1 MTLITMFDP
10 SSHLCTSVS
19 ARLGP
24 RILCPQ
30 LATNRLS
37 MSIVHYSI
45 LFPPRYIGT
54 TQDLLRTS
62 LLFRIHYP
70 YTVHTVQCT
79 YCTYSLISNT
89 FSIQNQHC
97 ESRKKLWQRD
107 KWQLVGCTTNILL
120 IFFVCLLTLLKNIQ
134 TALEVGQLGPL
145 LGWGPFKFWQGH
157 RGLGDHLLPFK

>member
-10 SSHLCTSVS
+10 SSHRTSVS

-24 RILCPQ
+24 RILCHQ

-45 LFPPRYIGT
+45 LFPPRYIGA

-120 IFFVCLLTLLKNIQ
+120 IFFVCLLYTVKKYSNGTGSWATWAATLLGTVQVLTGAPWAGKSSPAI
-134 TALEVGQLGPL
+134 
-145 LGWGPFKFWQGH
+145 
-157 RGLGDHLLPFK
+157 

>member
-1 MTLITMFDP
+1 MIPPHTAP
-10 SSHLCTSVS
+10 
-19 ARLGP
+19 P
-24 RILCPQ
+24 CPPDWG
-30 LATNRLS
+30 LASFATNSPQTGFPCPLS
-37 MSIVHYSI
+37 TIVFFS
-45 LFPPRYIGT
+45 PRYIGA

-120 IFFVCLLTLLKNIQ
+120 IFFVCLLYTVKKYSNGTGSWATWAATLLGTVQVLTGAPWAGRSSPAI
-134 TALEVGQLGPL
+134 
-145 LGWGPFKFWQGH
+145 
-157 RGLGDHLLPFK
+157 